1 MNVSKLKF
9 KRIIGIILVF
19 CILLNVA
26 KNDMQGI
33 QSYVLNS
40 NHIHEFTE
48 THFLWDTEWLYIH
61 HFDGSLSII
70 SNDDD
75 FMIFLNKDG
84 EVFVDSAKIL
94 LKDKTNEYM
103 LLIDR
108 EEKDANKSEVSQS
121 ELGVRNHILTLKDYN
136 DHSMDVDIYNENNDI
151 IGKIKDDSISSY
163 LNDNANQTNSKY
175 KESENDLLFS
185 NDIIPYA
192 AIVVIPIAVILALLA
207 VSVIVLYWTV
217 ITGPNPIIGNN
228 NVRQALEN
236 LGSSAINLGKDL
248 VNAVSVAFTNT
259 INATNINQSLHTHHI
274 VAKTAAQALPA
285 REVLN
290 SVVPIIGIES
300 VTNLVLIRASLHS
313 RLHTTAY
320 YKAVNALLTS
330 AENNRSI
337 VVNRMNLV
345 KTTLVAASI
354 AIPN

>member
-1 MNVSKLKF
+1 MKASKLNF
-9 KRIIGIILVF
+9 KRIMGTILVF
-19 CILLNVA
+19 CILFNVV
-26 KNDMQGI
+26 KDDIQGI

-48 THFLWDTEWLYIH
+48 THVLWDKEWLYTH

-75 FMIFLNKDG
+75 FMIYLNKHG
-84 EVFVDSAKIL
+84 EVFVNSANIL
-94 LKDKTNEYM
+94 FKDKTSEY
-103 LLIDR
+103 LILIDR
-108 EEKDANKSEVSQS
+108 EEKNSRKLEVNQS
-121 ELGVRNHILTLKDYN
+121 ELGVRNHILTLRDFSDY
-136 DHSMDVDIYNENNDI
+136 SVDVDIYNENNDI
-151 IGKIKDDSISSY
+151 IGRIKDDSISSY
-163 LNDNANQTNSKY
+163 LNDNASQTNSKY
-175 KESENDLLFS
+175 KESENDVLLS
-185 NDIIPYA
+185 NDIVSYT
-192 AIVVIPIAVILALLA
+192 AIVVIPITVILALLA

-217 ITGPNPIIGNN
+217 ITGPNSIVGNN

-248 VNAVSVAFTNT
+248 VNAVSVAFSNT
-259 INATNINQSLHTHHI
+259 INAANINQNLHTHHI

-290 SVVPIIGIES
+290 AVVPIIGIES
-300 VTNLVLIRASLHS
+300 ITNLVLIRASLHT

-320 YKAVNALLTS
+320 YMAVNALLTS
-330 AENNRSI
+330 AGSNRS
-337 VVNRMNLV
+337 VVINRMNLV